1 MSETINFIKKILNE
15 RPKASLIFKRNLIK
29 EYLQILILDFIYK
42 HPKYSDLIFYG
53 GSCLTH
59 YFNLPRLSEDLDFV
73 DLKKKINLT
82 ELNNDLKK
90 FIKNELKLEVIAKA
104 QKFRVYLKFP
114 ILKELKLVGRFNRS
128 ESDFLLL
135 KVEVFS
141 GFNFCRNYKTEIKP
155 LFKFNQAIL
164 GKIFDLPTLMATK
177 IQAILFRKWEK
188 TDKKGKILAKVKG
201 RDYFDLM
208 WYLEKGISPNLSCLK
223 GFRNLENLKVKLLK
237 IVNKIDSQ
245 SIIFDLENLIED
257 KNFVINLGK
266 NIKDIL
272 KRNINEKLK

>member
-1 MSETINFIKKILNE
+1 MSETTNFIKKILNE
-15 RPKASLIFKRNLIK
+15 RPKASLIFKRNIIK

-42 HPKYSDLIFYG
+42 HPKYSNLIFYG

-59 YFNLPRLSEDLDFV
+59 CFNLPRLSEDLDFV

-114 ILKELKLVGRFNRS
+114 ILKELKLASRSNRS

-155 LFKFNQAIL
+155 LFKFNRSIL
-164 GKIFDLPTLMATK
+164 AKTFDLSTLMATK
-177 IQAILFRKWEK
+177 IKAILFRKWEK
-188 TDKKGKILAKVKG
+188 IDKKGKILAKVKG

-208 WYLEKGISPNLSCLK
+208 WYLEKGISPNLGCLK
-223 GFRNLENLKVKLLK
+223 EFRNPEDLKVKLLK